1 MSGLRDRVRPIRQ
14 ANPRNRGYRRP
25 QTNRNKGSLVKQSFR
40 LSGIVVSAGIV
51 TAALWGSSVSPSSAA
66 NINIGGSECQAG
78 YQAESQDTVLHVL
91 DSVSS
96 LGNVASLPYIVC
108 SLPRSPLAPGATF
121 GGFYVDGD
129 NFFGATTTCTVWSID
144 YTGLYLG
151 SVTGSSSQPA
161 FDMFLSLPSAQ
172 LPTYAYTYLTCRL
185 AKWGN
190 SDVRGVTSLQ

>member
-1 MSGLRDRVRPIRQ
+1 MVL
-14 ANPRNRGYRRP
+14 
-25 QTNRNKGSLVKQSFR
+25 T
-40 LSGIVVSAGIV
+40 AGIV
-51 TAALWGSSVSPSSAA
+51 TAALWGSSVSPTRAA

-78 YQAESQDTVLHVL
+78 YQAESQDTVLHVF

-108 SLPRSPLAPGATF
+108 SLPRSPLAAGATV

-129 NFFGATTTCTVWSID
+129 NYFGATTTCTVWSVD

-151 SVTGSSSQPA
+151 SATGTSAQPA
-161 FDMFLSLPSAQ
+161 FDMFLSLPAAQ

-185 AKWGN
+185 AKFGN
-190 SDVRGVTSLQ
+190 SALRGVTSLQ